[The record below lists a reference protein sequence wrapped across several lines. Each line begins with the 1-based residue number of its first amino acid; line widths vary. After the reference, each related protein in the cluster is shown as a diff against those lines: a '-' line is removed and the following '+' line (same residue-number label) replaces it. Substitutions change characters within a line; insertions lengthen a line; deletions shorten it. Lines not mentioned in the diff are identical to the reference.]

1 MAQSHNNWRDSLNV
15 LNKQRILI
23 ARALIRKPN
32 IFFLDEATSALDN
45 ISQHIITENLKRMH
59 CTRIT
64 IAHRMSTIR
73 ECNRIIVLGDG
84 KVAEDGSYDELL
96 AKGGLFTDIIKRQTV

>member
-1 MAQSHNNWRDSLNV
+1 
-15 LNKQRILI
+15 
-23 ARALIRKPN
+23 
-32 IFFLDEATSALDN
+32 
-45 ISQHIITENLKRMH
+45 
-59 CTRIT
+59 
-64 IAHRMSTIR
+64 MSTIR